1 MAMNEQL
8 IQSETSQANF
18 PLVAENEVI
27 DREKQIEIVDGE
39 EEIKN
44 MSGAKAGGIATRLI
58 GEIFIYLKT
67 NKIGRVYG
75 PDTMFTIGK
84 NNRMPDVAFVSNK
97 KIPKKGEPFKKWG
110 FAPSLAIEVIS
121 PNDVYDK
128 IFDKINDY
136 FKAGVK
142 QVWLVEPRFERIR
155 IYKSPEESIT
165 LKKQD
170 ELTCEEILPD
180 FKLPL
185 TEIFID

>member
-8 IQSETSQANF
+8 IQSETSQVGF
-18 PLVAENEVI
+18 PLVAEDEII
-27 DREKQIEIVDGE
+27 DREKQIEIVDGK

-44 MSGAKAGGIATRLI
+44 MSGAKAGGVASRILI
-58 GEIFIYLKT
+58 EIGIYLKS
-67 NKIGRVYG
+67 NKLGRAYG
-75 PDTMFTIGK
+75 ADTMFSIGK
-84 NNRMPDVAFVSNK
+84 NDRMPDVAFVSNK
-97 KIPKKGEPFKKWG
+97 KIPKKGEPMKKWN
-110 FAPSLAIEVIS
+110 FAPDLAIEVIS

-128 IFDKINDY
+128 IFDKLNEY
-136 FKAGVK
+136 FSAGVN

-155 IYKSPEESIT
+155 IYKSPDESMT
-165 LKKQD
+165 LKKDD